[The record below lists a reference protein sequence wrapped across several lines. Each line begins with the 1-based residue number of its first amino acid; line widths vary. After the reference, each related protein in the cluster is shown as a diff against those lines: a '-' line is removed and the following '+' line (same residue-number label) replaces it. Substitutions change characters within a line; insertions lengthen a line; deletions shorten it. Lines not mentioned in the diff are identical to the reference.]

1 MASELKIDPQHGSRV
16 RLTGPVALNDEQ
28 FATLEQGAVGS
39 TVLSLVMVWPDAR
52 GAVRSVKLVV
62 AIFVTLCAGLALNA
76 GFAALAIGSL
86 NLISVAFGVLF
97 IGLGT
102 ISVTNSAC
110 RYRDSDTRRRSRR
123 GRCAGAAERV
133 GPSILLAGAATAI
146 GFLAF
151 VPTSYIGV
159 RELGWIAGFGMIVA
173 VVLNLVLLPALL
185 TLLRPP
191 GRAAAGRVSLGR
203 ADRPVSDAAP
213 ALGPCRR
220 RRAGRGLRSRCCPV
234 SGSISIR

>member
-1 MASELKIDPQHGSRV
+1 M
-16 RLTGPVALNDEQ
+16 
-28 FATLEQGAVGS
+28 
-39 TVLSLVMVWPDAR
+39 
-52 GAVRSVKLVV
+52 AVRSVKLVL
-62 AIFVTLCAGLALNA
+62 AMLVTVCAGLALNA

-97 IGLGT
+97 IGLGDDFGNQF
-102 ISVTNSAC
+102 SVL
-110 RYRDSDTRRRSRR
+110 YRDQRHQVGTHS
-123 GRCAGAAERV
+123 GALEGAAERM

-191 GRAAAGRVSLGR
+191 AEPEPVGFRWGSPI
-203 ADRPVSDAAP
+203 DRF
-213 ALGPCRR
+213 LMRR
-220 RRAGRGLRSRCCPV
+220 RRWVMAGAGVLAAVCSRCCPG